1 MDWRLQKQ
9 QGIESSFAIK
19 SLFEFIAVDVSF
31 SAPPC
36 FNFSKTL
43 RKWTKL
49 QLKSTSKQASK
60 ASLFSSHDTKVYVA
74 PEDDVLPHMPPYAS
88 QYR

>member
-1 MDWRLQKQ
+1 MVWRLQKQ

-49 QLKSTSKQASK
+49 QLKSTN
-60 ASLFSSHDTKVYVA
+60 LT
-74 PEDDVLPHMPPYAS
+74 
-88 QYR
+88 